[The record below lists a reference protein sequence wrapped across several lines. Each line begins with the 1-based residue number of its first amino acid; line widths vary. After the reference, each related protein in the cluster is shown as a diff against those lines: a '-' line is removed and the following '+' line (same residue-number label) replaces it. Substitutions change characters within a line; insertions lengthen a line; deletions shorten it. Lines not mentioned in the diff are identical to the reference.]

1 MNKSNRIM
9 KGTYSDYKL
18 IKSRNVVQIG
28 IEIPIEQAEEFVSMF
43 GMPKPDT
50 EKWVAI
56 AGLNEEIINK
66 NDTIV
71 KAIQQAGMI
80 CKDQKF
86 GDFLIKEKKMI
97 GIIPDDDESIA
108 KALRALLG
116 IKSRTDFHTDQ
127 NAVIA
132 FNRLKSEYESYTI
145 DN

>member
-1 MNKSNRIM
+1 M

>member
-1 MNKSNRIM
+1 MNKTNRIM

-66 NDTIV
+66 NETIV
-71 KAIQQAGMI
+71 KTIQQAGMI
-80 CKDQKF
+80 CKDKNF
-86 GDFLIKEKKMI
+86 GNFLMQEKKMI
-97 GIIPDDDESIA
+97 GIIPNDDETIA

-116 IKSRTDFHTDQ
+116 IKSRTDFHTDN
-127 NAVIA
+127 NAVVA
-132 FNRLKSEYESYTI
+132 FNRLKSEYETWTI
-145 DN
+145 NN